1 MSWFNYAASFK
12 ILIFGLVLGAGLPAL
27 FALGVR
33 TTVLANA
40 GGSGVTAGGESAP
53 RSPAHRGLYRV
64 VGVVCFVVI
73 LAAVLIGLTIIAAT
87 GFGKEVTFQHGIPT
101 IQTTS

>member
-33 TTVLANA
+33 MNA
-40 GGSGVTAGGESAP
+40 EGSAVVATGGSGSVAKGNAALSAIGWIIFALVAVAVVLGVLFVA
-53 RSPAHRGLYRV
+53 RDFIGHHFAVYILGAKPA
-64 VGVVCFVVI
+64 
-73 LAAVLIGLTIIAAT
+73 
-87 GFGKEVTFQHGIPT
+87 K
-101 IQTTS
+101 